1 MTGTTTI
8 SETASQNMLKINQD
22 QLDLQG
28 ITTIPEINRE
38 NEVYESP
45 SSGKK
50 LNIAELIDSSKLDT
64 VVP

>member
-45 SSGKK
+45 
-50 LNIAELIDSSKLDT
+50 
-64 VVP
+64 